1 MTPPIPDTDTPTTAP
16 YDAQAPQGD
25 RSAQDAP
32 ESASYD
38 AQPQGDE
45 DRASPD
51 PRPGLSSEDAPE
63 TAPYDAQADEE
74 RPEIEIEGQPV
85 LLDDAHPEGEGIP
98 PPGDPTEETYL
109 ELNRAFRVFN
119 QLLFDGKL
127 GPCLITF
134 RARGRTMGYFSP
146 NRYVNADGRRTH
158 EIALN
163 PEYFGTSTLEYT
175 LSVLVH
181 EMVHQAQY
189 EQRTAGRSGY
199 HNKDFAKRMRA
210 VGLVASSTGEPGGH
224 EVGPQMCHYV
234 EPGGRFL
241 EVARTILDE
250 GFRARWADRYVR
262 RRAPQWVPPAD
273 NPHVAPP
280 DARPRLSK
288 KKAEDTGDP
297 DEAAGET
304 EGVQGPNEAERNGQ
318 PSGSDAETD
327 DFGEAPGQG
336 DLVFEIPLP
345 GDLARPDRPPPVVMP
360 GGQPALVDQHP
371 EDFVVVQPKVSRRN
385 KVKFTCPKCRDNA
398 WGKVALQLR
407 CGRCDV
413 SFGFAD
419 PYDPQVVEHLAFGN
433 SGQDANAEEKAPPS
447 QEDLTRVHQGSAS
460 TRRQRPAQDRRRCGR
475 NLMRHRSP
483 RTRRSFGVRSGRC

>member
-1 MTPPIPDTDTPTTAP
+1 MNAPPQDTHTPLNAA
-16 YDAQAPQGD
+16 YDAQTPQAD
-25 RSAQDAP
+25 L
-32 ESASYD
+32 SASRD
-38 AQPQGDE
+38 AQSNPSPQ
-45 DRASPD
+45 
-51 PRPGLSSEDAPE
+51 DAPE
-63 TAPYDAQADEE
+63 TAPYDAQGDE
-74 RPEIEIEGQPV
+74 RPEIQVDGQPV

-119 QLLFDGKL
+119 QLLFEGKL

-210 VGLVASSTGEPGGH
+210 VGLVASNTGLPGGQ

-288 KKAEDTGDP
+288 KKADM
-297 DEAAGET
+297 AGES
-304 EGVQGPNEAERNGQ
+304 EGGAGDDDGVQVAHDPENDDQA
-318 PSGSDAETD
+318 SGSNDDTD
-327 DFGEAPGQG
+327 GSGQG
-336 DLVFEIPLP
+336 DLVLEAPMP
-345 GDLARPDRPPPVVMP
+345 GELARPERPPPVVMP

-371 EDFVVVQPKVSRRN
+371 EDFVLLKPNVSRRN
-385 KVKFTCPKCRDNA
+385 KVKFTCPRCRDNA
-398 WGKVALQLR
+398 WGKVSLKLR

-413 SFGFAD
+413 PFSFAD
-419 PYDPQVVEHLAFGN
+419 PYDPQVIDHLAFAE
-433 SGQDANAEEKAPPS
+433 SDKDDAGDDTAPPPDDTQPVEVPS
-447 QEDLTRVHQGSAS
+447 PQAQGDELTDPVQGE
-460 TRRQRPAQDRRRCGR
+460 
-475 NLMRHRSP
+475 
-483 RTRRSFGVRSGRC
+483 